1 MEPEKNN
8 NYQKIKTHILF
19 DFLFVEKKL
28 NQKLFIFVF

>member
-28 NQKLFIFVF
+28 NQ